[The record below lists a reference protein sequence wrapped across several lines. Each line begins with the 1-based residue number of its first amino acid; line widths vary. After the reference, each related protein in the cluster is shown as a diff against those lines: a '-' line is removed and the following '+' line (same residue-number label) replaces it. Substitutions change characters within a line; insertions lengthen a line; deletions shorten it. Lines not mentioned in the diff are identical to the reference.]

1 MKYGTRTGNPAKAR
15 TQCAIVGVYEN
26 GQLSPSARVLDKASK
41 GYLRKILKRD
51 DISGKANQTLLL
63 HDVPNVGAT
72 RVLLVGLGNEK
83 SMNSAEVCG
92 HSKNCHRQDE
102 GYLISNQLML
112 PA

>member
-51 DISGKANQTLLL
+51 DISGKTNQTLLL

-83 SMNSAEVCG
+83 SMSSAKYADIARTVIG
-92 HSKNCHRQDE
+92 KMKATSSRTN
-102 GYLISNQLML
+102 L
-112 PA
+112 